1 MSWFR
6 ALKAVDELVQKIE
19 FDGQSL
25 TITSKYLAVGVSA
38 LNTSNF
44 NGTTF
49 SAFIATNTT
58 DPQVNDMA
66 PLCFRCYMSLDV
78 TFDKSLLYASM

>member
-1 MSWFR
+1 
-6 ALKAVDELVQKIE
+6 VDELVQKME

-25 TITSKYLAVGVSA
+25 TITSKYLAIGVSA

-58 DPQVNDMA
+58 DPQVNIMP
-66 PLCFRCYMSLDV
+66 PLCFRWYMSLDV
-78 TFDKSLLYASM
+78 TFDKSLPYVSVSA

>member
-1 MSWFR
+1 MM
-6 ALKAVDELVQKIE
+6 QKIE

-49 SAFIATNTT
+49 SAFMATNTT
-58 DPQVNDMA
+58 DPQVNVMA
-66 PLCFRCYMSLDV
+66 LLCFRCYMSLDV
-78 TFDKSLLYASM
+78 AFDKSLLYVSM

>member
-1 MSWFR
+1 MH
-6 ALKAVDELVQKIE
+6 KIE
-19 FDGQSL
+19 FDGPSL

-49 SAFIATNTT
+49 SAFIASNTS
-58 DPQVNDMA
+58 DPQVNVTA
-66 PLCFRCYMSLDV
+66 HLCFRCYMSFDV
-78 TFDKSLLYASM
+78 TFDKSLYISM